1 MELMVKRQRLKEE
14 KRVIVLLIWMLVGCL
29 SSHHEVEFE
38 VSEMSEGKEGRSGLM
53 AASGCDESSSR

>member
-1 MELMVKRQRLKEE
+1 M
-14 KRVIVLLIWMLVGCL
+14 IVLLIWMLVGCL